1 MSFGMRKGPACILQ
15 DGSHRFIQWHNGAF
29 SRMYPLLSM
38 LSSCQSGFVFSS
50 SRFGWKVQKCP
61 WLTLD
66 EEEVRTSQFSAQTQ
80 IGIRKRF
87 ETILLPCLNF
97 VPGKVGASHSSAE
110 GTAWNEANV
119 SEIGGWMLFNWG
131 QPLLCQ
137 YKRSCNSLL
146 RLSHWLFQCSILTPC
161 ITLVDSG

>member
-1 MSFGMRKGPACILQ
+1 MGK
-15 DGSHRFIQWHNGAF
+15 SHRFIQWHDGSF

-38 LSSCQSGFVFSS
+38 LASCQSGFVFSS

-87 ETILLPCLNF
+87 ETILLLCLNF
-97 VPGKVGASHSSAE
+97 VPGKVGASHSSAG

-119 SEIGGWMLFNWG
+119 SEIGGWMLPGKGKLMLIGVSHYYVSSKEVVTPFFVYLTG
-131 QPLLCQ
+131 FSSALFSLHALPL
-137 YKRSCNSLL
+137 
-146 RLSHWLFQCSILTPC
+146 
-161 ITLVDSG
+161 